1 VITANPAPPV
11 FGTKGLAGQVI
22 DILVDNALRHGAG
35 AVTLM
40 IDGPSVVVI
49 DQGPGV
55 TTDKLKTMFDG
66 PVDPAARHGRG
77 LPLARRLAQVD
88 GATLDAVGNQPLR
101 FRFQLVRG
109 DQAPVERGL
118 ERATN

>member
-1 VITANPAPPV
+1 MTASPA
-11 FGTKGLAGQVI
+11 AR
-22 DILVDNALRHGAG
+22 ILIDNALRHGGG

-49 DQGPGV
+49 DQGAGV
-55 TTDKLKTMFDG
+55 APRRLKSLFDG

-88 GATLDAVGNQPLR
+88 GASLDVVGNHPLR
-101 FRFQLVRG
+101 IRFRLVRG
-109 DQAPVERGL
+109 DRAPATERT
-118 ERATN
+118 A